1 MGNRLLVNRAEIYFC
16 SIGINGIEPNAAIGI
31 DKLVNPLV
39 AFILPGGKDSV
50 LDQSANALIA
60 FVISKSHEL
69 ADVADS
75 IVSNCGTISLVDG
88 AAETAGAK
96 GMHCD
101 NDNYGQWATSGDD
114 GSNGTKGSN
123 GSAGK
128 TISIP

>member
-39 AFILPGGKDSV
+39 AF